1 MKNIAVSAAG
11 AIRLFHRNLIRT
23 GEVKAGKEAEGQRW
37 NMTTMRMAGIKTRCR
52 LEGFTKFKFLDIA

>member
-37 NMTTMRMAGIKTRCR
+37 KYDDNEDG
-52 LEGFTKFKFLDIA
+52 GY